1 MSPDGLLANGVLVL
15 WIPLAIVLFMVMR
28 PERAALITIFG
39 GLLFL
44 PELVFFKL
52 PLLPPL
58 DKQTIPYFAAL
69 IGFSVRTPRR
79 VWHLPRERWVTVIT
93 LIMIVGGIGITLT
106 NGDALSYGVWRKI
119 EIPGLTIKDGMY
131 VSLSNVFRIALPFF
145 LGTVVVREVSDLED
159 LFRFLTKAGLLYSF
173 FALIEIR
180 LSPQMHYWVYGFQ
193 QHEFAQT
200 IRFGGYRPTVFMAH
214 GLAVA
219 LFLFVSVLCATV
231 LTRLGLRRVWR
242 LKPRTATLILAVVLL
257 LCKSTGAIVYVA
269 LSAPLL
275 LWGSV
280 KMQQRIA
287 TLLAVVVLLYPSMRE
302 SDVFPTSAVLS
313 VSEVAGGERE
323 ASVAYR
329 FKNEEMLLKKA
340 RQRPWFGWGQ
350 YDRNEVFDEYGKR
363 ATVTDGEWIIALGIA
378 GFTGFLSSFGLLLIP
393 VFLTGRRL
401 RAASDEVERRLVAA
415 TSLIVAVTALDLLPN
430 ALFSN
435 YPYFLSGA
443 LLSAS
448 AALLRARNPGYRQAA
463 GARPDFMVPTY
474 RRPATDI
481 G

>member
-1 MSPDGLLANGVLVL
+1 MNPDGLLADAVLLL
-15 WIPLAIVLFMVMR
+15 WIPMAIALFLVMR
-28 PERAALITIFG
+28 AERAALITIFG

-44 PELVFFKL
+44 PELVSFKL
-52 PLLPPL
+52 PLLPPI

-69 IGFSVRTPRR
+69 IGFTIRTPGR
-79 VWHLPRERWVTVIT
+79 VWRLPRERWITVIT
-93 LIMIVGGIGITLT
+93 LIIIVGGIGITLT

-131 VSLSNVFRIALPFF
+131 VSLSNVFRIAVPFF

-159 LFRFLTKAGLLYSF
+159 LFRFLAKAGLVYSF
-173 FALIEIR
+173 FALLEIR
-180 LSPQMHYWVYGFQ
+180 LSPQLHYWIYGFQ
-193 QHEFAQT
+193 QHEFVQSM
-200 IRFGGYRPTVFMAH
+200 RFGGYRPTVFMAH

-219 LFLFVSVLCATV
+219 LFLVVSVMCGML
-231 LTRLGLRRVWR
+231 LTRLGQRRIWG
-242 LKPRTATLILAVVLL
+242 LKAKTATLILAVVLV

-280 KMQQRIA
+280 KLQQRIA
-287 TLLAVVVLLYPSMRE
+287 TILAVVVLLYPSMRE
-302 SDVFPTSAVLS
+302 SDVFPTSTVLS
-313 VSEVAGGERE
+313 LSEMAGGERE

-401 RAASDEVERRLVAA
+401 RLASDDTERRLVAA

-430 ALFSN
+430 SLFSN

-448 AALLRARNPGYRQAA
+448 AALLRSRNPGYRQAA
-463 GARPDFMVPTY
+463 GAPDFMVPTY
-474 RRPATDI
+474 RRPAPHP